1 VSTGLAC
8 PTVLKPWWR
17 LVVSLAIAAISG
29 VGLWSAVVVR
39 PTIQAEFGVDRG
51 GASLPYTVTL
61 VGFALGGVGMGRLA
75 DRFGIRVP
83 LIVAAAMLGLGYIAA
98 ASASAYWQFVLAQ
111 AVLIGML
118 GSSASFGSLVA
129 DVSQ

>member
-1 VSTGLAC
+1 
-8 PTVLKPWWR
+8 
-17 LVVSLAIAAISG
+17 
-29 VGLWSAVVVR
+29 
-39 PTIQAEFGVDRG
+39 
-51 GASLPYTVTL
+51 
-61 VGFALGGVGMGRLA
+61 MGRLA

-83 LIVAAAMLGLGYIAA
+83 LIVAAAMLGLGCIAA

-129 DVSQ
+129 DVSQWFPARIPARMRPASHTQLTLLFCLRCWSNRGG